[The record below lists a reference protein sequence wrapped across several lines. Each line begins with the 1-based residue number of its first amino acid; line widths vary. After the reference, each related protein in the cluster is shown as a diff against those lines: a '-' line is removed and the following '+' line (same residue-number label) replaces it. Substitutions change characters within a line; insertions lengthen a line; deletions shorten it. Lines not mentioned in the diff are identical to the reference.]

1 MVKLGVVSSS
11 PFLLKEGG
19 AERHVWEFLRRA
31 RDHFQIELLPCLS
44 ALTQGDREKVLS
56 KLDVLEGEG
65 FIVPEVVRD
74 LFTMFRVSRKEVL
87 LNYVSLA
94 LHERLAKEL
103 RREVEG
109 LDFLFAPNFMSPE
122 VSMMGK
128 PYGILVNGYLA
139 PLHMGPI
146 RHSLWKARI
155 GQEPLYLGLAKS
167 VITSIYWERSLSVMR
182 RSPPKFIAGVNRVAL
197 LDKLSSVP
205 GEKILIE
212 PGFAVEGLSFV
223 EPEGKGDYGVYMAA
237 RLVPSKGLFDLL
249 EVVKRMGG
257 RNFRIVILGRLE
269 EYQEEFL
276 RRVDEYE
283 LRDVIVHVGYLDGR
297 DKREVISRAK
307 VLIYPSHDDANSI
320 TVLES
325 LSLGTPVVAYD
336 IPGLRF
342 VYEGL
347 PNVELVR
354 EFDYEGMALRASE
367 YLSGAKRFQLTPEL
381 KRFLES
387 HSSWDRVIQQE
398 IEVLRKYT

>member
-74 LFTMFRVSRKEVL
+74 LFTRFRVSRKEVL

-128 PYGILVNGYLA
+128 PYGILVNAYLA

-212 PGFAVEGLSFV
+212 PGFAGR
-223 EPEGKGDYGVYMAA
+223 VY
-237 RLVPSKGLFDLL
+237 
-249 EVVKRMGG
+249 
-257 RNFRIVILGRLE
+257 
-269 EYQEEFL
+269 
-276 RRVDEYE
+276 
-283 LRDVIVHVGYLDGR
+283 
-297 DKREVISRAK
+297 
-307 VLIYPSHDDANSI
+307 
-320 TVLES
+320 
-325 LSLGTPVVAYD
+325 
-336 IPGLRF
+336 
-342 VYEGL
+342 
-347 PNVELVR
+347 
-354 EFDYEGMALRASE
+354 
-367 YLSGAKRFQLTPEL
+367 
-381 KRFLES
+381 
-387 HSSWDRVIQQE
+387 SS
-398 IEVLRKYT
+398 

>member
-1 MVKLGVVSSS
+1 MVKLEVVSSS

-74 LFTMFRVSRKEVL
+74 LFTRFRVSRKEVL

-128 PYGILVNGYLA
+128 PYGILVNAYLA

-307 VLIYPSHDDANSI
+307 VLIYPSHDDTNSI
-320 TVLES
+320 VVLES

-367 YLSGAKRFQLTPEL
+367 YLSGAKRFQLAPEL